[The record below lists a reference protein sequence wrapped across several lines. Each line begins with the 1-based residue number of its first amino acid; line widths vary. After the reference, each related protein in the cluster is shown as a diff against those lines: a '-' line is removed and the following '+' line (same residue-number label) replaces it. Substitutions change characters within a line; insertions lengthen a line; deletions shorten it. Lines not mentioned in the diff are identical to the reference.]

1 MFPLGSGGKVNKLL
15 LHSIFSV
22 PFSQLNSVLSLEAIV
37 HKYLFRS
44 QQNYLEGMLN
54 DQFWLSTT
62 PLFCFVLFYHHGNAS
77 VYPLGKTDHSFICYH
92 FIYTSFISPKQ
103 NSNTACSSILCYCY
117 SSFSSYSYDLLCFKK
132 ELWQLVTY
140 LCVYLLTQTVFLE

>member
-1 MFPLGSGGKVNKLL
+1 MISFGLAQLPS
-15 LHSIFSV
+15 SV
-22 PFSQLNSVLSLEAIV
+22 
-37 HKYLFRS
+37 
-44 QQNYLEGMLN
+44 
-54 DQFWLSTT
+54 
-62 PLFCFVLFYHHGNAS
+62 LFCFITMETHRCSYIPL
-77 VYPLGKTDHSFICYH
+77 YPLGKTDHSFICYH

-117 SSFSSYSYDLLCFKK
+117 SSFSSYSYALLCFKK